1 MADRT
6 LSQAQ
11 RMEFFKALVEA
22 QDGKMS
28 VARSRK
34 EVAQRFGISDRQLK
48 RIEQEGVDADWP
60 PLG

>member
-1 MADRT
+1 MADRK
-6 LSQAQ
+6 LSREQ
-11 RMEFFKALVEA
+11 RMEVFKALVEA

-28 VARSRK
+28 IAQSRK
-34 EVAQRFGISDRQLK
+34 EVAQRFGISDRQLR